1 MKDNKMSSST
11 FQTATEAT
19 ASALATKTTYAGS
32 IATVGGW
39 VVSSE
44 LIALCGLILAMLGFL
59 VNLVFKVREDR
70 RQAEVH
76 RASMESV
83 KNNGPEV
90 KQFLDELPRIMR
102 SSRVQHEYSGMP
114 KLTKKPTPPDP
125 VSNEGS
131 K

>member
-1 MKDNKMSSST
+1 MKDSKMSGST
-11 FQTATEAT
+11 LQTATEAT
-19 ASALATKTTYAGS
+19 ASAVATKTTYAGS

-39 VVSSE
+39 VISSE
-44 LIALCGLILAMLGFL
+44 LIALCGLILAVLGFI

-70 RQAEVH
+70 RQAEGH
-76 RASMESV
+76 RAVMESV

-102 SSRVQHEYSGMP
+102 SNRVQNEYSGIP
-114 KLTKKPTPPDP
+114 KSLKKPTPPEP
-125 VSNEGS
+125 VDGEGG